1 MKVSVIESNGG
12 WQLACTRESG
22 VVVLPVLYSS
32 LREAED
38 KRKAI
43 AKTQAS

>member
-1 MKVSVIESNGG
+1 MKVSVIESSGG
-12 WQLACTRESG
+12 WQLAWTRQGEI
-22 VVVLPVLYSS
+22 VVLPVLYSS